1 MNYEVGGLPM
11 QNQENQILLQVSLS
25 SYSGS
30 FLVSAIIAHLCK
42 QFLLQINFS
51 NFFTKGGSPVSLV

>member
-11 QNQENQILLQVSLS
+11 QNQENRSALQVSPS

-30 FLVSAIIAHLCK
+30 FIVSATIAPFCK
-42 QFLLQINFS
+42 QFFFELISVFS
-51 NFFTKGGSPVSLV
+51 VTEGGRPVTLV